1 VIPRSHA
8 WPLAVLLA
16 CLLPLATVSANGDT
30 SVPVRIGSH
39 QGYGRIVFDL
49 PSRIDYS
56 VTQDGQ
62 RVLVKFIGDVTI
74 GEARG
79 VPRNVVSINGGAAQS
94 ELVVAAGTVL
104 HNWRLDNMVVID
116 VLDHDAAR
124 DSPAPAKTVAPKAPA
139 TDPARNAPPTPS
151 SAPTPTSPPAPP
163 PAEQSAPPS
172 TPQRTEAG
180 NTQPEPVPASTSPQ
194 PPVTPP
200 AAPPTLPTQPTPDA
214 NVAATTEPSASV
226 DSGITVSADSQLGVA
241 VFRRSSAVLVVF
253 DRSLTMDTT
262 PLRDDPVFGTASVQT
277 LPTATVIRVPLDA
290 GTVLSTSRT
299 TGAWHFTAVQR
310 EPALR
315 PIQATVA
322 DDRLVLSAAAPGSVV
337 NLMDPD
343 TGATML
349 VGTQRRDGQGVPAQ
363 RRSPEFTLLPTWLGV
378 VVVPNAD
385 TMALRPTPQGF
396 VIAGA
401 HTLTPPS
408 DIADQLAHS
417 VGLTRQFDFPSQPVA
432 VLQQRLQAQMTE
444 DATTPPLARGPFRQA
459 AARTMI
465 ALGLGAE
472 AEAML
477 QIAAAD
483 DPHEAG
489 APDNP
494 ALASIAGLLAH
505 RPDEANGLADPRLGA
520 ADDLTLWRAVRLAQ
534 LQEGSAQAAAMLAT
548 TLPLLLAYP
557 AEMRD
562 RLLPFVAETLVA
574 GGEIATAGALLDAR
588 KTDGTLDLARAMQQ
602 EAQGKATEAL
612 ASYDRL
618 AQSPDRLVHAR
629 AATRAVELRLA
640 VGAIDARQA
649 ADGLERLLYSW
660 RGDQRE
666 RALRERLA
674 ELETRTGAWR
684 SGLALLRES
693 ETLFPDDKAAIHA
706 ELADMFAALLRD
718 DTADSLAPLELVSVV
733 EENSDLLPTGPD
745 GEALQAKLADRL
757 VALDLPKRAGP
768 VLEKLAQ
775 VTKSGVARAGFAARL
790 AALRLREGDAAGAL
804 AALDASVAPDLPPEL
819 VERRA
824 LLVARASARRGDN
837 DHALA
842 ALSTLDSAAADETR
856 ATILERANDWPAAQR
871 ALADYAAKTVP
882 SEGKLD
888 DVQRRTLLR
897 LATAAARAGDPAVLT
912 ALRQREGVR
921 MEGGPLGDMFRLLTA
936 DQVRGVADLKRSGQE
951 TALARTVSGELKAA
965 QPPGQQIH

>member
-16 CLLPLATVSANGDT
+16 CLLPLATASANSDT

-49 PSRIDYS
+49 PSPIDYR
-56 VTQDGQ
+56 VTQQGQ
-62 RVLVKFIGDVTI
+62 RVLVQFTGDVTI
-74 GEARG
+74 GAARG
-79 VPRNVVSINGGAAQS
+79 VPRNVVSISGGAAQA

-104 HNWRLDNMVVID
+104 HDWRLDNMVVID

-124 DSPAPAKTVAPKAPA
+124 DSPAPLQTVATKPPPA
-139 TDPARNAPPTPS
+139 NPARNVPLTPSSTPPPPTPPAAEP
-151 SAPTPTSPPAPP
+151 SAPQGEA
-163 PAEQSAPPS
+163 QK
-172 TPQRTEAG
+172 TETAKP
-180 NTQPEPVPASTSPQ
+180 QPEPVPAPAPPQ
-194 PPVTPP
+194 PQAASPTDAPALPP
-200 AAPPTLPTQPTPDA
+200 QPTPDA
-214 NVAATTEPSASV
+214 SVAATAESST
-226 DSGITVSADSQLGVA
+226 GIDPGLVVSADSQMGVA
-241 VFRRSSAVLVVF
+241 VFRRSNAALIVF
-253 DRSLTMDTT
+253 DRPLTINTT
-262 PLRDDPVFGTASVQT
+262 LLRDDPLFSTATVQV
-277 LPTATVIRVPLDA
+277 LQTATVIRVPLDA

-299 TGAWHFTAVQR
+299 TDAWHFTATQR

-322 DDRLVLSAAAPGSVV
+322 DDRLVLPAAAPGSVV
-337 NLMDPD
+337 SLADPD
-343 TGATML
+343 TGATIL

-378 VVVPNAD
+378 AVMPNAD

-417 VGLTRQFDFPSQPVA
+417 AGLTRRFDFPSQPMA
-432 VLQQRLQAQMTE
+432 VLQQRLQDQMVE
-444 DATTPPLARGPFRQA
+444 NATTPSLARGPTRQA

-465 ALGLGAE
+465 AFGLGAE
-472 AEAML
+472 AGAML
-477 QIAAAD
+477 RMAAAD

-494 ALASIAGLLAH
+494 ALASIADLLAH
-505 RPDEANGLADPRLGA
+505 RPDEANGLADPRLAA

-534 LQEGSAQAAAMLAT
+534 SEEGSAPAAAMLAA

-557 AEMRD
+557 AEIRD
-562 RLLPFVAETLVA
+562 RLLPLVAETLVA
-574 GGEIATAGALLDAR
+574 GGEVATASALLDAR
-588 KTDGTLDLARAMQQ
+588 KADGKLDLARAMLQ
-602 EAQGKATEAL
+602 ETRGNAAEAL
-612 ASYDRL
+612 PSYDRL
-618 AQSPDRLVHAR
+618 AQSPDQLVHAR

-640 VGAIDARQA
+640 AGAIDARQA
-649 ADGLERLLYSW
+649 ADVLERLLYSW

-674 ELETRTGAWR
+674 ALKARTGEWR
-684 SGLALLRES
+684 AALALLRES

-706 ELADMFAALLRD
+706 ELTDTFAALLRN
-718 DTADSLAPLELVSVV
+718 DTADSLAPLELVSLVA
-733 EENSDLLPTGPD
+733 ENADLLPTGPD
-745 GEALQAKLADRL
+745 GELLQAKLADRL

-768 VLEKLAQ
+768 VLEKLAE
-775 VTKSGVARAGFAARL
+775 VTKSGVARAAFAARL

-804 AALDASVAPDLPPEL
+804 GALDASVASDLPAEL
-819 VERRA
+819 AERRT
-824 LLVARASARRGDN
+824 LLIAAANARRGDN
-837 DHALA
+837 DRALA
-842 ALSTLDSAAADETR
+842 ALGTLGSAAADEAR

-882 SEGKLD
+882 PEGKLD
-888 DVQRRTLLR
+888 DAQRRTLLR
-897 LATAAARAGDPAVLT
+897 QATAAARAGDQAALS
-912 ALRQREGVR
+912 ALRQREGAR
-921 MEGGPLGDMFRLLTA
+921 MEGGPLADMFRLLTA

-951 TALARTVSGELKAA
+951 ATLARTVSGELKAL
-965 QPPGQQIH
+965 QPPGRQIQ